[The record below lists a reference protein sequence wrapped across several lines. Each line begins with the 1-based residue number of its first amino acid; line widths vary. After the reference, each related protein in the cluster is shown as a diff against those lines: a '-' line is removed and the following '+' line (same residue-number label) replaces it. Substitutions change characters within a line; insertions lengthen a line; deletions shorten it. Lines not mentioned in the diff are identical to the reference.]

1 MDSQLHQADVVIIG
15 GGLAGLSA
23 ATYLGRAGLS
33 VTLYEKSAG
42 LGGKAVTQRYEGYSI
57 NRGIHALYCGGA
69 TEQVLQELG
78 IAYSGHSPKSI
89 LGLREG
95 KLQVAPISVPTLLR
109 TGLLSIADKLE
120 LLGLFTGVGKLK
132 AQDFSRVSVQA
143 WLEQTVKRPKVRQ
156 FMEANARTAV
166 YSDALDLV
174 SAEVFITKMQLK
186 LKSPIVYLDG
196 GWQSLVNGLRNAA
209 QQAGVHIITGSRVEG
224 VEHQAGRL
232 TGIRLAGGKV
242 VPAASAVIIATA
254 PKDALKLV
262 DRESAPDLH
271 RVVEANVPAQ
281 IACLDVALS
290 RLPDPGHPIVQDL
303 EAPRFL
309 TVQSLFS
316 KVAPQAGAMVY
327 TFKQLNP
334 NRPTDP
340 HQDERELED
349 LLDTA
354 QPGWR
359 DVVVKRVFM
368 PRIDAVGILPTAEG
382 GGFAGRPGP
391 TVAGLANLYLAGD
404 WIGSEGFLAD
414 ASLASARQVAQ
425 LILQAEKTRAG
436 ERAVSEVMR

>member
-1 MDSQLHQADVVIIG
+1 V
-15 GGLAGLSA
+15 
-23 ATYLGRAGLS
+23 
-33 VTLYEKSAG
+33 E
-42 LGGKAVTQRYEGYSI
+42 E
-57 NRGIHALYCGGA
+57 
-69 TEQVLQELG
+69 
-78 IAYSGHSPKSI
+78 
-89 LGLREG
+89 
-95 KLQVAPISVPTLLR
+95 
-109 TGLLSIADKLE
+109 
-120 LLGLFTGVGKLK
+120 
-132 AQDFSRVSVQA
+132 
-143 WLEQTVKRPKVRQ
+143 WLDQTVKRPKVRQ
-156 FMEANARTAV
+156 FMDANARTAV

-174 SAEVFITKMQLK
+174 STEVFITKMQLK

-209 QQAGVHIITGSRVEG
+209 QQAGVQIFPGRRVEA
-224 VEHQAGRL
+224 VEQQAGRIS
-232 TGIRLAGGKV
+232 GIRLAGGAAV
-242 VPAASAVIIATA
+242 AASSVIIATT
-254 PKDALKLV
+254 PKEALKLV

-290 RLPDPGHPIVQDL
+290 RLPNPGHPVVQDL
-303 EAPRFL
+303 EAARFL

-316 KVAPQAGAMVY
+316 KVAPQAGAMIY

-340 HQDERELED
+340 RQDERELED
-349 LLDTA
+349 LLDTV

-359 DVVVKRVFM
+359 DALVKRVFM

-414 ASLASARQVAQ
+414 ASLASARQVAL
-425 LILQAEKTRAG
+425 LILQAEKTGAG
-436 ERAVSEVMR
+436 ERAVSGVMR